1 MKKITAPL
9 ATLVTALLGSISSA
23 HAELPVTGTMLDAV
37 IAEYGE
43 PNDKT
48 LPIGQPAI
56 TRWMYESFTV
66 VFENDH
72 VVHSFP
78 RVNKVENRE
87 LSDIPERP
95 DFVSLIDQTRNKP
108 EAQLE
113 TVDLIQNNV
122 SAHEEKMQIHE
133 ADTAAETIESLEMA
147 TPQ

>member
-1 MKKITAPL
+1 MKKFTAPL
-9 ATLVTALLGSISSA
+9 ATLALLGSLSSA

-43 PNDKT
+43 PTDKT

-56 TRWMYESFTV
+56 TRWMYDSFTV
-66 VFENDH
+66 VFENNH

-108 EAQLE
+108 EAKVE
-113 TVDLIQNNV
+113 AVDLIQRNV
-122 SAHEEKMQIHE
+122 SAHEEKMEIHE
-133 ADTAAETIESLEMA
+133 ADTAAQTIESLEMA

>member
-1 MKKITAPL
+1 MKKITM
-9 ATLVTALLGSISSA
+9 VALSAALIGSFGSA
-23 HAELPVTGTMLDAV
+23 HAELPVTGAMLDAV

-48 LPIGQPAI
+48 LPIGQPSI

-78 RVNKVENRE
+78 RVNSVENRE

-108 EAQLE
+108 DAQLDA
-113 TVDLIQNNV
+113 VDLIQNNV
-122 SAHEEKMQIHE
+122 SAHQEKMQIHE
-133 ADTAAETIESLEMA
+133 ADNAAETIKSLEMA